1 MSSHLSRSRLVAGT
15 VVLAL
20 IGLWIGTGSFVL
32 AVMVLVLVG
41 GVAGLVV
48 LAASGRLGGRALR
61 PRPQVTPAPDATPT
75 TDLSLAPR
83 PGAAVRRALRG
94 VLARPWVRGEGL
106 IRAAASRLASE
117 DALVWTPRGQ
127 RVAAPHLWLEWNVSD
142 AAEIAERWPLE
153 TLAREMVQDYVER
166 TRADGTRRLADHT
179 WLHVLARSD
188 VPVGRVVVTA
198 AFSAPQDPVLAAAA
212 APSSAPPVPPAPGR
226 RFPGRWAAATPRS
239 RHASE
244 DRYPTRSP
252 TLVEG
257 RSTRSPYRGH
267 R

>member
-1 MSSHLSRSRLVAGT
+1 MSPHLSRSRLVAGT

-166 TRADGTRRLADHT
+166 TRADG
-179 WLHVLARSD
+179 
-188 VPVGRVVVTA
+188 

-226 RFPGRWAAATPRS
+226 RFPGRSAAATPRS

-252 TLVEG
+252 TLVVVG
-257 RSTRSPYRGH
+257 RPTRSPYRGH